1 MGKRKGFTLLE
12 LIVVMAII
20 GVLSAIAV
28 PNYIKY
34 VQKAN
39 NAKIEADGKLIEEAV
54 LIAMLE
60 LQKSGQDTG
69 TNTEIVSRI
78 RNHVKATL
86 PSIKNIVFAAE
97 RGSMQNFYAKDWY
110 VTFAPEDKNLTDFT
124 SIGEIVQIKIH
135 GGTEW
140 KYDGQFLSSSKFYE
154 RIFKFKKFKNEN

>member
-69 TNTEIVSRI
+69 TASEIVSRI
-78 RNHVKATL
+78 EKHVKETL
-86 PSIKNIVFAAE
+86 PSIKNITFGALYSSNDSYFDD
-97 RGSMQNFYAKDWY
+97 RWY
-110 VTFAPEDKNLTDFT
+110 VTFSPKNKNSMEFS
-124 SIGEIVQIKIH
+124 SINEIFEIKVNGGMKWKYTGEIIGDSRYYHKIFML
-135 GGTEW
+135 
-140 KYDGQFLSSSKFYE
+140 KLRQY
-154 RIFKFKKFKNEN
+154 N